1 MIKKLRR
8 KFVITNMV
16 FVTAV
21 VLAAL
26 ITMCISNYRRY
37 YSDSM
42 RAIEQTLSRNLEDLK
57 PAIDFGKANGER
69 PRKPEDGGIGGI
81 SVFSVVLD
89 GTTNTVSAVNDSGIQ
104 VGTDTAQAA
113 ADAALSSGK
122 TSGTIQNM
130 ALRFKI
136 QESYNETKIVFAD
149 ITYEKNTMQSLLLI
163 SVLIFILVLLTSF
176 FISVYLSRRALSP
189 VQEAW
194 DKQHQFVADASHELK
209 TPLTVILANLNIL
222 KSHPQHTIAEEKRW
236 LNNTEEEAVRMKD
249 LLQDLLFLARDDGA
263 LAPPAPHL
271 SLNLS
276 QTVWECILPFE
287 SVAYE
292 QNTAMTE
299 DIKDNLFV
307 SGNEKQLKQLLMIL
321 LDNACKY
328 AKNETIFVTLEQK
341 HEKAVLR
348 VKNTGPLIPKEDLE
362 HIFERF
368 YRASKSR
375 SRDTGGYG
383 LGLSIAQ
390 TIVYNHKG
398 SIKASSTVQD
408 GTVFTVSLPVRRPPS
423 TGP

>member
-21 VLAAL
+21 ILAAL
-26 ITMCISNYRRY
+26 ITMCVSNYRRY

-57 PAIDFGKANGER
+57 PAIDFSKATGKR
-69 PRKPEDGGIGGI
+69 PQRPEDGGIGRI
-81 SVFSVVLD
+81 SVFTVILD
-89 GTTNTVSAVNDSGIQ
+89 VTSNTVSAVNDSGIQ
-104 VGTDTAQAA
+104 IDTDTAQTA

-122 TSGTIQNM
+122 ASGTIQDM

-136 QESYNETKIVFAD
+136 EKTDSETKIVFAD
-149 ITYEKNTMQSLLLI
+149 ITYEKDNMQSLLML
-163 SVLIFILVLLTSF
+163 SVLIFVLVLLTSF

-209 TPLTVILANLNIL
+209 TPLTVILANLDIL
-222 KSHPQHTIAEEKRW
+222 KSHPENTIAEEKRW
-236 LNNTEEEAVRMKD
+236 LDNTEEEAVRMKD
-249 LLQDLLFLARDDGA
+249 LLQDLLFLAKEDA
-263 LAPPAPHL
+263 AAAPPAPHTP
-271 SLNLS
+271 LNFS
-276 QTVWECILPFE
+276 QVVWECILPFE

-292 QNTAMTE
+292 QNTTMTE
-299 DIKDNLFV
+299 DIKDNTFV

-328 AKNETIFVTLEQK
+328 AKNGEILITLEQK

-375 SRDTGGYG
+375 SRETGGYG

-390 TIVYNHKG
+390 SIIHNHKG
-398 SIKASSTVQD
+398 SIKASSTTQE
-408 GTVFTVSLPVRRPPS
+408 GTVFTVSLPARKSPIEP
-423 TGP
+423 

>member
-1 MIKKLRR
+1 MIKKLRK

-21 VLAAL
+21 ILAAL
-26 ITMCISNYRRY
+26 ITMCVSNYRRY

-42 RAIEQTLSRNLEDLK
+42 MAIDQTLSRNLEDLK
-57 PAIDFGKANGER
+57 PAIDFGEANSER
-69 PRKPEDGGIGGI
+69 PKKPKDGGIGRI
-81 SVFSVVLD
+81 SVFTVILD
-89 GTTNTVSAVNDSGIQ
+89 GTSDTVSTVNDSGIQ

-136 QESYNETKIVFAD
+136 KKSNNETKIVFAD
-149 ITYEKNTMQSLLLI
+149 ITYEKNNMQSLILI

-176 FISVYLSRRALSP
+176 FISIYLSRRALSP

-222 KSHPQHTIAEEKRW
+222 KSHPHNTIAEEKRW
-236 LNNTEEEAVRMKD
+236 LDNTEEEAVRMKD
-249 LLQDLLFLARDDGA
+249 LLQDLLFLARDDGGA
-263 LAPPAPHL
+263 APPAPHM

-276 QTVWECILPFE
+276 QAVWECILPFE

-292 QNTAMTE
+292 QNTAMAE
-299 DIKDNLFV
+299 DIKDNIFV

-328 AKNETIFVTLEQK
+328 AKNATIFVTLEQK

-348 VKNTGPLIPKEDLE
+348 IKNTGPLIPKEDLE

-383 LGLSIAQ
+383 LGLSIAR
-390 TIVYNHKG
+390 TIVHSHKG
-398 SIKASSTVQD
+398 SIKASSTAQD
-408 GTVFTVSLPVRRPPS
+408 GTVFTVTLPVS
-423 TGP
+423 MSSAES